1 MRFPWNPLNKSVKKE
16 ESSLEKESTKEDKS
30 SSLNLNQVVNDK
42 KFELKNLPIEIQ
54 KIAILLQHTDK
65 EIIYY
70 KKKVLLLTTA
80 RKEIEK
86 ELTKRLKDIE
96 QPDKL

>member
-1 MRFPWNPLNKSVKKE
+1 MKFPWNPLKKSDKQE
-16 ESSLEKESTKEDKS
+16 ESGLEKERTKVDKS
-30 SSLNLNQVVNDK
+30 SSLNLNQAGNDK

-65 EIIYY
+65 EIIYN
-70 KKKVLLLTTA
+70 KNKVILLTTA